1 MKLDR
6 LLLICAG
13 MIVLAH
19 APARADDLQAGKNL
33 FTSKC
38 GICHGER
45 GGGTWMI
52 GRRLGPEH
60 AVLDRRD
67 NTGAEPLIRYV
78 VRWGLQGMPRFTRV
92 ELPDSDL
99 DLIVRYLLAAK
110 PQPANASNQA
120 QSEGAR

>member
-1 MKLDR
+1 MRLKL
-6 LLLICAG
+6 LFMICAG
-13 MIVLAH
+13 LLALAH
-19 APARADDLQAGKNL
+19 GPVRADDLQTGKDL
-33 FTSKC
+33 FNKKC

-52 GRRLGPEH
+52 GRRLGPEQ
-60 AVLDRRD
+60 AMLDRRD

-78 VRWGLQGMPRFTRV
+78 VRWGLQSMPRFTRV

-110 PQPANASNQA
+110 PQPATVSS
-120 QSEGAR
+120 SEGTP